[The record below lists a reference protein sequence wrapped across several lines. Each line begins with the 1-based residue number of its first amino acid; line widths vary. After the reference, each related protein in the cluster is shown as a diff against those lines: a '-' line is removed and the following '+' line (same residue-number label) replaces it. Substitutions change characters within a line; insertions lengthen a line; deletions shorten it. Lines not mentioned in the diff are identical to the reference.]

1 MVVWRIAQILTKRD
15 LSLSAGATKTGLAL
29 FASAYC
35 MLAKHIFYA
44 QQMKKSEKRYTN

>member
-1 MVVWRIAQILTKRD
+1 MLILCYVVVWRIAQILTKRD

-44 QQMKKSEKRYTN
+44 Q